1 MKLLHFTII
10 KLTIFLIIGILL
22 SHYFSISLYQSAILT
37 ILLCIGLAIIYF
49 ISKPL
54 FTKNVWFGIM
64 AFLTMISIG
73 ILVVNIHDHRN
84 FKNHYSHSNNFENGN
99 PSFITLKITDRLK
112 SNNYNDRYVADI
124 LKIDGLESVGLA
136 ILNINNDSISKPI
149 NVDNVLI
156 IESKLYPLTDPLNP
170 SQFNYKAFL
179 ENKNIY
185 SQLYTNYQSLYI
197 VSQEKSSVFGLADAF
212 RAAINKRLKQYN
224 FGANELSIINALI
237 LGQRKEISN
246 EIYDDYKKA
255 GAIHILAVSGLHV
268 GIILLFLNFFFKPIE
283 FFKNGHIYKIT
294 LIILCLWSFAIVAG
308 LSASVTRAAT
318 MFSLVAIG
326 MNLKRPV
333 NTLNILAISAFI
345 LLLIKPSFLYDV
357 GFQLSYMAVIGI
369 VTFYPYF
376 YRLFKPKYW
385 VFDKIWQAFVV
396 SIAAQFGILPISFFY
411 FHQFPG
417 LFLLSNV
424 VIIPILGIILGYGI
438 TLIGLALLG
447 LLPNFVATFYGN
459 IISWMNNF
467 FKWISQ
473 QEVFYFKDITF
484 NLLEVIT
491 SYFIVLAIYQFY
503 KAKSFKNIS
512 YILATIIL
520 FQGVQIYLKQKHK
533 TANEFI
539 IFHKS
544 RQTLI
549 GLHQGETLKF
559 HHNLTD
565 FNKSQNQLISNFT
578 TDNNISTIKE
588 DSIQSIYTFNN
599 EKILVIDSL
608 GIYNVSSFK
617 PEYILLRNS
626 PRVNLDRVLD
636 SLNPK
641 LIIADGSNYKSYLRR
656 WKSTCEKQKTPFHQT
671 SEKGA
676 FILK

>member
-1 MKLLHFTII
+1 
-10 KLTIFLIIGILL
+10 
-22 SHYFSISLYQSAILT
+22 
-37 ILLCIGLAIIYF
+37 
-49 ISKPL
+49 
-54 FTKNVWFGIM
+54 M

-73 ILVVNIHDHRN
+73 ILVVNMHDHRN

-112 SNNYNDRYVADI
+112 SNNYNDRYEVDI
-124 LKIDGLESVGLA
+124 LKIDSLESVGLA
-136 ILNINNDSISKPI
+136 ILNINNDTISKAI
-149 NVDNVLI
+149 NVDDVLI
-156 IESKLYPLTDPLNP
+156 IDSKFYPLTDPLNP
-170 SQFNYKAFL
+170 SQFNYKDFL
-179 ENKNIY
+179 KNKNIY

-197 VSQEKSSVFGLADAF
+197 VSQEKSSIFGLADAF
-212 RAAINKRLKQYN
+212 RATINKKLKQYN
-224 FGANELSIINALI
+224 FSANELSIINALI
-237 LGQRKEISN
+237 LGQRKEISD

-283 FFKNGHIYKIT
+283 FFKNGHIYKII
-294 LIILCLWSFAIVAG
+294 LIILCLWNFAIVAG

-345 LLLIKPSFLYDV
+345 LLLIKPSFLFDV

-376 YRLFKPKYW
+376 YRLCKPKYW
-385 VFDKIWQAFVV
+385 VFDKLWQALVV

-424 VIIPILGIILGYGI
+424 VVIPILGIILGYGLI
-438 TLIGLALLG
+438 VIGLALLG
-447 LLPNFVATFYGN
+447 FLPNFAATFYGN

-473 QEVFYFKDITF
+473 QEAFYFKNITF
-484 NLLEVIT
+484 NFLEVIT
-491 SYFIVLAIYQFY
+491 SYFIVLAFYQFY

-512 YILATIIL
+512 FLLATIIL
-520 FQGVQIYLKQKHK
+520 FQGAQIYLKQEYEA
-533 TANEFI
+533 ANGFI

-544 RQTLI
+544 RKTLI
-549 GLHQGETLKF
+549 GLHEGKTLKF
-559 HHNLTD
+559 YHNLTD
-565 FNKSQNQLISNFT
+565 LNESPNLLISNFT
-578 TDNNISTIKE
+578 TDNNISKIVE
-588 DSIQSIYTFNN
+588 DTIQSIYTFNN
-599 EKILVIDSL
+599 KKILVIDSL
-608 GIYNVSSFK
+608 SIYNVSSFK
-617 PEYILLRNS
+617 PDYILLRNS
-626 PRVNLDRVLD
+626 PRVNLKRVLD
-636 SLNPK
+636 AINPK
-641 LIIADGSNYKSYLRR
+641 QVIADGSNYKSYLKR
-656 WKSTCEKQKTPFHQT
+656 WKATCEKQKIPFHQT